1 MLAEKVKSVA
11 ARADPYKYSRV
22 LYIVEAMLEY
32 FISIAVGTVYLARIT
47 AYIGIPDSLTGILSS
62 FVSLGCGFQLVAIF
76 LANKRPVKRWVTALH
91 MVSQTL
97 FALIYFVP
105 GCKLSVTAKTAIFV
119 VLLLCAQ
126 ILHNIINSPKI
137 NWYMSLVDN
146 GKRGRF
152 TANKEI
158 VSLLG
163 GIVFSFGLGNLID
176 YYIGNGNLSTA
187 FTVCGIGLFVL
198 MMLHSLTLLLSK
210 EKPPSDAEKT
220 PIGRSVKALLKNKT
234 LFKIILV
241 SVLWSVANYAT
252 LSFSGSYQAKELAFS
267 TTFSSILIM
276 AGSLIRAL
284 FSRPMGKFADKH
296 SFVNLLFV
304 CFSVAAVGY
313 AVNMFTVPSN
323 GKIFYAIYYI
333 LYCIGM
339 AGINSATINL
349 VYDYVE
355 DELRTSA
362 LALKHTCAGLAGFF
376 TTLALSPLLSL
387 IQKNGNSFLG
397 IPLYAQQLLSAFSL
411 SVIAAL
417 LIYMF
422 TVVRK
427 IPRKGTCAETENS
440 AKEENGENVMQPTIS
455 EDSG

>member
-1 MLAEKVKSVA
+1 MIAGETKNHGK
-11 ARADPYKYSRV
+11 DPYRFSRAM
-22 LYIVEAMLEY
+22 YIVEAMLEY

-91 MVSQTL
+91 MVSQAL

-105 GCKLSVTAKTAIFV
+105 GCKLSTTAKTVIFV
-119 VLLLCAQ
+119 LLLLCAQ

-163 GIVFSFGLGNLID
+163 GIVFSFGLGYLID
-176 YYIGNGNLSTA
+176 YYTDSGNLSKA
-187 FTVCGIGLFVL
+187 FVICGIGLFVL
-198 MMLHSLTLLLSK
+198 MLLHSLTLLFSK
-210 EKPPSDAEKT
+210 EKPTQETEKT
-220 PIGRSVKALLKNKT
+220 SVGQSVKALLKNKT
-234 LFKIILV
+234 LFKVILV
-241 SVLWSVANYAT
+241 SVLWSVANFAT

-267 TTFSSILIM
+267 TTFSSVLIM

-296 SFVNLLFV
+296 SFFKSLFV
-304 CFSVAAVGY
+304 CFSIAGVGF
-313 AVNMFTVPSN
+313 AINIFTVPSN
-323 GKIFYAIYYI
+323 GKIFYVVYYI

-349 VYDYVE
+349 IYDYV
-355 DELRTSA
+355 DYDKRTSA
-362 LALKHTCAGLAGFF
+362 LALKHTCAGFAGFF
-376 TTLALSPLLSL
+376 TTLALSPLLSH

-397 IPLYAQQLLSAFSL
+397 IPLYAQQLLSAFSFV
-411 SVIAAL
+411 VIVAL
-417 LIYMF
+417 LVYMF
-422 TVVRK
+422 AVVRK
-427 IPRKGTCAETENS
+427 IPRTDPSKTESEDKCAEASCAETTGIQTVSEN
-440 AKEENGENVMQPTIS
+440 NG
-455 EDSG
+455 